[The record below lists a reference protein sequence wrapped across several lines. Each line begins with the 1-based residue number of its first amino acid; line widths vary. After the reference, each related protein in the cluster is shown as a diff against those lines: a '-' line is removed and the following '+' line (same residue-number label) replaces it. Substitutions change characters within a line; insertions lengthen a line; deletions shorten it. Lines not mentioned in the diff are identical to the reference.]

1 MPIVSSSQANG
12 EPRLCPRFN
21 PLLPAKRGALCQG
34 GGIRESAGQL
44 GASSGG
50 EENRLLMQS
59 FDARSS
65 PRTTRRPQGSPF
77 GPGAQGAGCSP
88 ALQAGPG
95 ALLASRRSAR
105 IASPGELSPSF
116 QYQAT
121 QQTYNCNEDGDNK
134 SDDSPSPKRR
144 RLSHSVLEIQ
154 SASPPQTPPMRP
166 WEITVNRRPPSAPFN
181 QRRFSGERCN
191 TPAHHRRS
199 FNHFT
204 FLPVCCSPPA
214 RRQWGRR
221 DRPLH
226 NPINQDENYHH
237 PPYSQQLPIDE
248 NRSYNHTNLSP
259 RMLHP
264 AAHPPQQ
271 NPVMVDLHEQMH
283 QGTVPVSYTVTTVT
297 AHGFPLHAGQHIP
310 GCNTQQVPACSVM
323 FSGQH
328 YPVCCVP
335 PPLIHA
341 CTMQHLPVSYQAFP
355 PLISS
360 EHFILHPPHLPPHQ
374 HPHLPPLGQFVPI
387 QPQHPR
393 LPLQRIENEVEM
405 RGDQHPVGGFT
416 YPPSH
421 HPPAMPTSVPLQY
434 LPHDPL
440 HQELPFGVPYPHVM
454 PRRMTGQRY
463 RLQQPLPPPPPYY
476 PSFLPY
482 FLSMLPVPPA
492 VGPAISVELEVEDV
506 EVENYEALLNLAE
519 RLGEAKPRGLTK
531 ADIEQ
536 LPSYRFNPENHQS
549 EQTLCVVCFS
559 DFETRQLLRVLPCNH
574 EFHAKCV
581 DKWLKTNR
589 TCPIC
594 RADASEV
601 HRDLE

>member
-1 MPIVSSSQANG
+1 MPRMSGAQPNR
-12 EPRLCPRFN
+12 EPRLRSRFTTM
-21 PLLPAKRGALCQG
+21 LSIKRGARCQG
-34 GGIRESAGQL
+34 RSILAGRQEASDDEQTHLPMETLDGGAG
-44 GASSGG
+44 
-50 EENRLLMQS
+50 
-59 FDARSS
+59 
-65 PRTTRRPQGSPF
+65 RRPQNSAPSTR
-77 GPGAQGAGCSP
+77 CSP
-88 ALQAGPG
+88 GP
-95 ALLASRRSAR
+95 LRRSTR
-105 IASPGELSPSF
+105 LSSPGELNGSF
-116 QYQAT
+116 HYQPNHE
-121 QQTYNCNEDGDNK
+121 TYNCNEGGDDQ
-134 SDDSPSPKRR
+134 SDESPSPKRR

-154 SASPPQTPPMRP
+154 SASPLPTPPMRP

-199 FNHFT
+199 FSLFT

-226 NPINQDENYHH
+226 NPINQDESYH
-237 PPYSQQLPIDE
+237 PPYLQQMPIDE

-341 CTMQHLPVSYQAFP
+341 CTMQHLPVSYQTFP

-374 HPHLPPLGQFVPI
+374 HPHLPPLSQFVPI

-559 DFETRQLLRVLPCNH
+559 DFESRQLLRVLPCNH

>member
-1 MPIVSSSQANG
+1 MPIVSNSQANG
-12 EPRLCPRFN
+12 DGRLRPRFN
-21 PLLPAKRGALCQG
+21 ARLPAKRGSRCPA
-34 GGIRESAGQL
+34 GGIREAASPDAEGSSRLLLPPVEARARAGRL
-44 GASSGG
+44 SPAAGPDNPLRPRARGAS
-50 EENRLLMQS
+50 
-59 FDARSS
+59 
-65 PRTTRRPQGSPF
+65 
-77 GPGAQGAGCSP
+77 CSP
-88 ALQAGPG
+88 ALQQPAGSG
-95 ALLASRRSAR
+95 ALLAARRSAR
-105 IASPGELSPSF
+105 ISAAAGELSSSF
-116 QYQAT
+116 QYQAS
-121 QQTYNCNEDGDNK
+121 QQTYNCNEEGDNK

-144 RLSHSVLEIQ
+144 RVSHSALEIQ

-199 FNHFT
+199 
-204 FLPVCCSPPA
+204 PPA

-248 NRSYNHTNLSP
+248 NRSYNHTSLSP

-271 NPVMVDLHEQMH
+271 SPVMVDLHEQMH

-559 DFETRQLLRVLPCNH
+559 DFESRQLLRVLPCNH